1 MNSHFATTS
10 NRVLVVAAHSDDEAL
25 GCGGTLIRH
34 QKQGDIIKLV
44 FLTNGVSARSEDK
57 PPLECEISSQEFAAK
72 LGIEDIVQFDFP
84 DNKMDTIPLLTIVKE
99 LELIGSKFEPNIIY
113 THASKDLNI
122 DHNICSR
129 AVRTAFRPLPDFTY
143 LNAIYGFEVL
153 SSSEWLFESNQK
165 FNPNFFVD
173 ISAEI
178 DQKINLLRSYDFEMR
193 AFPHPRSY
201 SIVRSL
207 AELRGSSLG
216 VHAAEAFEVYWSLI
230 R

>member
-57 PPLECEISSQEFAAK
+57 PPLEREISSQEFAAK

-113 THASKDLNI
+113 THVKDLNI

-143 LNAIYGFEVL
+143 LNAIYGLKFFHQVK
-153 SSSEWLFESNQK
+153 LFESNQK

-178 DQKINLLRSYDFEMR
+178 DQKIKSPEKL
-193 AFPHPRSY
+193 
-201 SIVRSL
+201 
-207 AELRGSSLG
+207 
-216 VHAAEAFEVYWSLI
+216 
-230 R
+230 